1 MATATTTER
10 EVKPSRLGRLGIG
23 GSTNGSHNNGGG
35 DGGDN
40 KDKRRPAPNKYH
52 LAMWLALASIAM
64 MFMAF
69 TSAYVI
75 RMGDDWAPISIPS
88 ALWLSTGVL
97 LTSSFTIELARKAL
111 KRGLGD
117 LFKRW
122 LWVTTFL
129 GIAFLVGQLL
139 AWRQLAVKGIYLS
152 TNPHSS
158 FFYVLTAAHGLH
170 LLGGIIALLFVGWG
184 RLRRLTLATATE
196 IAGY

>member
-1 MATATTTER
+1 
-10 EVKPSRLGRLGIG
+10 
-23 GSTNGSHNNGGG
+23 
-35 DGGDN
+35 
-40 KDKRRPAPNKYH
+40 
-52 LAMWLALASIAM
+52 MWLALASIAM

-158 FFYVLTAAHGLH
+158 FFYVLTSFHGMH
-170 LLGGIIALLFVGWG
+170 LLGGVFALFWIVFGAWRNRFAPERTTAVDVTALYWHFMDVLWIYLFLLLFVW
-184 RLRRLTLATATE
+184 RQ
-196 IAGY
+196 